1 MFVLFSRPLTMER
14 LCVSRFHSYEP
25 RKGHG
30 LPHDPL
36 KALISP
42 RPIGWISSV
51 NKAGV
56 PNLAPYSFFNLL
68 ADTPPILSFSSTGW
82 KHSVANIADTGE
94 FVHNVVPRHL
104 LADMNMTSASFGIS
118 ESEFDKIGLEGLPSD
133 LVKPLRVAKAPA
145 SLECKLIEI
154 KELKGA
160 DGEGTGNYL
169 VLGEVVRVHID
180 RAILSDGM
188 VDEENLALLGRLGYF
203 NYASVANVFVQPRP
217 DLDAKSGK

>member
-1 MFVLFSRPLTMER
+1 M
-14 LCVSRFHSYEP
+14 SRFHSYEP
-25 RKGHG
+25 SKGHG

-36 KALISP
+36 KALVSP
-42 RPIGWISSV
+42 RPIGWISTIS
-51 NKAGV
+51 KSGV

-68 ADTPPILSFSSTGW
+68 ADKPPILSFSSTGW

-104 LADMNMTSASFGIS
+104 LADMNMTSANFGVT
-118 ESEFDKIGLEGLPSD
+118 ESEFDKTGLEGLPSD

-154 KELKGA
+154 KELHDAGGA
-160 DGEGTGNYL
+160 GTGNYL

-180 RAILSDGM
+180 RAILRDGL

-203 NYASVANVFVQPRP
+203 NYAAVADVFVQPRP
-217 DLDAKSGK
+217 NVAAKADK